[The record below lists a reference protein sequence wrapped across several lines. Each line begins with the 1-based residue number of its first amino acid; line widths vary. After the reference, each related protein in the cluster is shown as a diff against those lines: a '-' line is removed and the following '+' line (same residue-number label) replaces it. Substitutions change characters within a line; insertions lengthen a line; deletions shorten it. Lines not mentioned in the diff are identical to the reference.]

1 MTDIEREIKETSAR
15 LFDLYEDKRNSGL
28 LNSKQSYEERKKAY
42 SDNAILQMRIDLAYE
57 QLRGIQHEW
66 YASMESPRRTRAAI

>member
-1 MTDIEREIKETSAR
+1 MTNKEIRLLAMFEK
-15 LFDLYEDKRNSGL
+15 LFDLYEDKRNIGL

-57 QLRGIQHEW
+57 QLRKLEHE
-66 YASMESPRRTRAAI
+66 